1 MEMAH
6 SLFYQSDAVMVF
18 STHCQDLGYPRA
30 PRDRTFSSGFSS
42 IGEGAGKGYNVNVPL
57 RQGFGDADLLHI
69 FEEILIPLVKAFK
82 PGAIIVSAG
91 FDAAVGDKLGKC
103 NVSHRG
109 YGTIAQM
116 LARLGNGKL
125 ILLLEGGYGKTS
137 LPACVS
143 NCLRSLLGDQD
154 ACLTE
159 EEIKALPAPQKHTRE
174 IVQKVLKLLKTQW
187 GQIAFRH

>member
-1 MEMAH
+1 MSAI
-6 SLFYQSDAVMVF
+6 F
-18 STHCQDLGYPRA
+18 
-30 PRDRTFSSGFSS
+30 
-42 IGEGAGKGYNVNVPL
+42 
-57 RQGFGDADLLHI
+57 LLHL
-69 FEEILIPLVKAFK
+69 F
-82 PGAIIVSAG
+82 S
-91 FDAAVGDKLGKC
+91 AAVGDKLGKC